1 MDITGIDAIR
11 YGTTDLDDSRRYLSD
26 VGLKEVEHGAA
37 GCRFVTMDG
46 GEVEVRS
53 VTDAGL
59 PPTTISGATI
69 REVVWGV
76 VSPATLDRI
85 GAELEKDRKV
95 TRDPDGTLH
104 SHDATGFGIGFRVT
118 RVKPL
123 SRDAEPPVNLPG
135 AEPLRIDRRIEFPD
149 YVCVRHIGHAV
160 FYVPDYRAARDFYLN
175 RLGFR
180 LSDAFIGA
188 GAFMRCQRNPQHHS
202 IFMLQGDPQRAPRMA
217 AHHVAFEVG
226 DFHEVI
232 VGGNA
237 LMKKGWKSEFG
248 PGRHIIGSNYFWYF
262 RTPCGS
268 ASEYYAD
275 IDYLTEAWKPREWD
289 FTPEVVY
296 GWMLSAA
303 EPKEAARGSSAAFTA
318 AKLS

>member
-11 YGTTDLDDSRRYLSD
+11 YGTTDLADSHRYLTD
-26 VGLKEVEHGAA
+26 LGLQEVEHGSA

-46 GEVEVRS
+46 GEVELRAS
-53 VTDAGL
+53 GDAGL
-59 PPTTISGATI
+59 PATVSSDSATV

-76 VSPATLDRI
+76 ASQAALDKI
-85 GAELEKDRKV
+85 GAELEKDRRV

-104 SHDATGFGIGFRVT
+104 SVDATGFGIAFRRSRVVPLT
-118 RVKPL
+118 RA
-123 SRDAEPPVNLPG
+123 AEPPVNLPG
-135 AEPLRIDRRIEFPD
+135 AEPLRIDHRIEFAD
-149 YVCVRHIGHAV
+149 RVRVRHIGHAV
-160 FYVPDYRAARDFYLN
+160 FYVPDYRAAQDFYVN

-180 LSDAFIGA
+180 LVDAFIGA

-202 IFMLQGDPQRAPRMA
+202 IFMLQGDPPRAA

-226 DFHEVI
+226 DFHEVML
-232 VGGNA
+232 GGNA
-237 LMKKGWKSEFG
+237 LQKKGWKSELG

-262 RTPCGS
+262 KTPCGS

-275 IDYLTEAWKPREWD
+275 IDYLTEAWQPRQWT

-296 GWMLSAA
+296 GWIVSAA
-303 EPKEAARGSSAAFTA
+303 DGKEAAAGSARAFTA
-318 AKLS
+318 AKPS